1 MAVNIALNKPASAS
15 SSIAPYLPARAVN
28 GTSLNP
34 ADRWLCTQLPGW
46 FCVDLGS
53 SIYFNRWVVRNLQT
67 LGWPQNYNM
76 KAYSLQI
83 SDNMTNWTTVDSSVT
98 NNTATYTDKTIQP
111 VKGRYARVYINSG
124 GGLLANPK
132 YASIAEF
139 ELYQMPTPN
148 TLSALTLSANG
159 ANVPL
164 TPGFSSA
171 GTSYTATV
179 PYSAAAI
186 SVTPTATDPF
196 STIKVNDTVVT
207 SGQSAS
213 VPLVTGINQVQV
225 LVTPLFGTPMTYT
238 IAITR
243 PAPPIN
249 LSGLTISAGT
259 LTPIF
264 SPDETA
270 YTASVGY
277 DVSSIKVTP
286 STTISGATITVNGT
300 PVASGTPS
308 GPINLNVGSNNVI
321 NVVVTK
327 GTDSSTYTITVT
339 RASNPYLRTVAGIP
353 GVTIVNTT
361 YNYSSTVPNSPS
373 IIKVTPQAEDSAAT
387 VKVNGV
393 VVPYGS
399 SSGVINLSVGPNTI
413 TIEVISAIGS
423 DSRLYTFT
431 VTRSA

>member
-1 MAVNIALNKPASAS
+1 MVNIALNKPASAS
-15 SSIAPYLPARAVN
+15 SSIDPYLPARAVS

-53 SIYFNRWVVRNLQT
+53 SIYFNRWVVRNIGT
-67 LGWPQNYNM
+67 VGWPQNYNM
-76 KAYSLQI
+76 KAYSLQV
-83 SDNMTNWTTVDSSVT
+83 SDDMSNWVTVDNYIT
-98 NNTATYTDKTIQP
+98 NNTGSITDRTILP
-111 VKGRYARVYINSG
+111 VRGRYARVYIDAG

-132 YASIAEF
+132 YASIAAF

-164 TPGFSSA
+164 TPGFSST

-179 PYSAAAI
+179 PYNVATI
-186 SVTPTATDPF
+186 SVTPTATEPH
-196 STIKVNDTVVT
+196 STIEVNGTVVT

-213 VPLVTGINQVQV
+213 IPLVTGINQLQV

-259 LTPIF
+259 LTPTF
-264 SPDETA
+264 SPTTTE

-277 DVSSIKVTP
+277 DVSSITVIP
-286 STTISGATITVNGT
+286 STTISGATIKVNGT

-321 NVVVTK
+321 NVVITK
-327 GTDSSTYTITVT
+327 GADSNTYTITVT
-339 RASNPYLRTVAGIP
+339 RASNPYLRAVAGIP

-361 YNYSSTVPNSPS
+361 YNYSLTVPNSTS
-373 IIKVTPQAEDSAAT
+373 RIKVTPQAEDPAAT
-387 VKVNGV
+387 VKVNDV

-399 SSGVINLSVGPNTI
+399 SSDIINLSIGPNTI

>member
-1 MAVNIALNKPASAS
+1 MGVNIALNKPASAS

-28 GTSLNP
+28 GTSLNA

-46 FCVDLGS
+46 LCVDLGS
-53 SIYFNRWVVRNLQT
+53 SIYFNRWVVRNIGT

-76 KAYSLQI
+76 KAYRLQV
-83 SDNMTNWTTVDSSVT
+83 SEDMSNWVTVDNTIT
-98 NNTATYTDKTIQP
+98 NNSGPVTDKTISP
-111 VKGRYARVYINSG
+111 VKGRYARVCIDAG
-124 GGLLANPK
+124 GGLLANPN
-132 YASIAEF
+132 YASISEF

-148 TLSALTLSANG
+148 TLSALLLSANG
-159 ANVPL
+159 ANVQL
-164 TPGFSSA
+164 TPAFASGVI
-171 GTSYTATV
+171 SYTATA
-179 PYSAAAI
+179 PYNAAAI

-207 SGQSAS
+207 GGQSTS
-213 VPLVTGINQVQV
+213 VSLVTGINQVQV

-300 PVASGTPS
+300 PVASGASS
-308 GPINLNVGSNNVI
+308 GPINLNVGSNVI

-339 RASNPYLRTVAGIP
+339 RASNPYLRTVTGIL
-353 GVTIVNTT
+353 GVTVVNTT
-361 YNYSSTVPNSPS
+361 YSYSSTVPKSTS
-373 IIKVTPQAEDSAAT
+373 IIRVTPQAEDSAAT
-387 VKVNGV
+387 AKVNGV

-399 SSGVINLSVGPNTI
+399 SSAIINLSVGPNTI